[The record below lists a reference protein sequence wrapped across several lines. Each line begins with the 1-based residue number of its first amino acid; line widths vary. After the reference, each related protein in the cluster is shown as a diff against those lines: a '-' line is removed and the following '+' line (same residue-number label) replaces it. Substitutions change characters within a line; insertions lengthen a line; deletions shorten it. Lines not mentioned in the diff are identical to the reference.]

1 MAEVMTS
8 ESYSIDELY
17 ALPSVFENDHDLMYQ
32 FISYQSGT
40 ERFNFL
46 KEEGFEPAKLE
57 AAAKRITFQINNT
70 TYSLFDWLNASPAIQ
85 RINISTIDLF
95 HKILAASTI
104 DGSNS
109 IQELFRDIDVA
120 HHAAG
125 GTNQSL
131 QNHAQHRHTSHT
143 EASSSNNNGLTLKNA
158 LIIGGSLYASKKA
171 FDFFN
176 NAGTFSHKGQAKQAQ
191 QDSDLD
197 QSIIENKLAAM
208 AGGSKEENPTFKSIN
223 QEKDTNKDTIKDL
236 VSKTTMRYNG
246 KNEEYFIH
254 KDALEKLNFTSIS
267 NKGRLGIQMDDHVII
282 SQKPEVKNSSDS
294 QGFNAFN
301 LKGRGSSLRIAKTGE
316 LAKSDIMSDP
326 KITQDKRSG
335 NYGDFRKITKDF
347 YMTPDMFKDF
357 DLVCDSVGRKM
368 IIPRTTS
375 KANIGDQVLE
385 KEKEGWKAVKTKTEA
400 SMRDAEKSAE
410 VIES

>member
-1 MAEVMTS
+1 
-8 ESYSIDELY
+8 
-17 ALPSVFENDHDLMYQ
+17 
-32 FISYQSGT
+32 
-40 ERFNFL
+40 
-46 KEEGFEPAKLE
+46 
-57 AAAKRITFQINNT
+57 
-70 TYSLFDWLNASPAIQ
+70 
-85 RINISTIDLF
+85 
-95 HKILAASTI
+95 
-104 DGSNS
+104 
-109 IQELFRDIDVA
+109 
-120 HHAAG
+120 
-125 GTNQSL
+125 
-131 QNHAQHRHTSHT
+131 
-143 EASSSNNNGLTLKNA
+143 
-158 LIIGGSLYASKKA
+158 
-171 FDFFN
+171 
-176 NAGTFSHKGQAKQAQ
+176 
-191 QDSDLD
+191 
-197 QSIIENKLAAM
+197 M

-236 VSKTTMRYNG
+236 VSKTTTRYNG
-246 KNEEYFIH
+246 KNEEHFIH